1 MEFLH
6 FSKCIH
12 RDLAARNVLV
22 FEDNRVKISD
32 FGFARYNILFLKKR
46 NGLITDYTLF
56 YVWMLIF
63 FRCIEDTEYYRKI
76 SEGKL
81 PVKWMAP
88 EAIFERKFT
97 TQRYFFFLAFYVFL
111 LWFLRITFNY
121 IFQ

>member
-32 FGFARYNILFLKKR
+32 FGFARYNILFFLKKR
-46 NGLITDYTLF
+46 NGLITDYALF

-97 TQRYFFFLAFYVFL
+97 TQRYFFFWHFMSF
-111 LWFLRITFNY
+111 FFG
-121 IFQ
+121 F

>member
-1 MEFLH
+1 M
-6 FSKCIH
+6 
-12 RDLAARNVLV
+12 
-22 FEDNRVKISD
+22 
-32 FGFARYNILFLKKR
+32 YILFFKKR
-46 NGLITDYTLF
+46 NGLITDYALF

-97 TQRYFFFLAFYVFL
+97 TQRFFCFFLAFYVFL